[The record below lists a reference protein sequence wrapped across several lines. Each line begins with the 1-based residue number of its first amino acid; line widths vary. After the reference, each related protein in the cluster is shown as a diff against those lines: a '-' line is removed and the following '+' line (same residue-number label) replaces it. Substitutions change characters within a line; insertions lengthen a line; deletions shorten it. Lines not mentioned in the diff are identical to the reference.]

1 MRLFLFLVGGTGS
14 RVLRP
19 LVMQLAAGILP
30 TDADGHNMP
39 LEIVPMIIDPHKAN
53 EDLKRTENLLR
64 GYKQIRKELY
74 GERSDVDAGFFAAKI
89 STLSDII
96 PAAEELPDTFLFNMG
111 GVDSKKFASFISF
124 NTLDSANQAL
134 CSMMFS
140 RAQLDT
146 KMDIGFVG
154 SPNIGSVALNMF
166 KDSNEFKQF
175 SNVFQKT
182 DRVFVVSSIFGG
194 TGAAGYPVIVKNIRG
209 AAMNAN
215 VSNRGDLRDAKI
227 IY

>member
-1 MRLFLFLVGGTGS
+1 M
-14 RVLRP
+14 LRP

-30 TDADGHNMP
+30 TDVDGHNMP

-154 SPNIGSVALNMF
+154 SPNL
-166 KDSNEFKQF
+166 
-175 SNVFQKT
+175 
-182 DRVFVVSSIFGG
+182 RRRSSQQ
-194 TGAAGYPVIVKNIRG
+194 R
-209 AAMNAN
+209 
-215 VSNRGDLRDAKI
+215 SSQR
-227 IY
+227 

>member
-96 PAAEELPDTFLFNMG
+96 PAAEEIPDTFLFNMG
-111 GVDSKKFASFISF
+111 GVDSKKFAS
-124 NTLDSANQAL
+124 
-134 CSMMFS
+134 
-140 RAQLDT
+140 
-146 KMDIGFVG
+146 
-154 SPNIGSVALNMF
+154 
-166 KDSNEFKQF
+166 
-175 SNVFQKT
+175 
-182 DRVFVVSSIFGG
+182 
-194 TGAAGYPVIVKNIRG
+194 
-209 AAMNAN
+209 
-215 VSNRGDLRDAKI
+215 
-227 IY
+227 